1 MGSPA
6 ALATIADP
14 TRARILSLLL
24 GAPEGR
30 LRVGELAEAIG
41 LRQPT
46 VSYHLRLLLEDGVV
60 TRTQE
65 GRNAWFAVAAERE
78 NELRA
83 VLGGEG
89 DSAPD
94 LERIVADLTT
104 RFRGTFGPE
113 TIDAYVRESL
123 SLLSRDAVPKQLAS
137 RTAAFAAER
146 LEALARADSPTREKP
161 EVLFVCVQNA
171 GRSQIASAILRHLAG
186 DRVVV
191 RSAGSMP
198 ALEMRSTIATALD
211 EIGVPQGSEFP
222 KPLTDE
228 AVRAADVVI
237 TMGCGDA
244 CPIYPGRRYLDW
256 DLEDPKGLPLERVR
270 PIRDEIERRVRG
282 LLDEL
287 LD

>member
-1 MGSPA
+1 ME
-6 ALATIADP
+6 
-14 TRARILSLLL
+14 
-24 GAPEGR
+24 APEGR
-30 LRVGELAEAIG
+30 RRVGDLAEAVG

-60 TRTQE
+60 TRQQE
-65 GRNAWFAVAAERE
+65 GRSAWFAVAPERE

-89 DSAPD
+89 SGGAPD
-94 LERIVADLTT
+94 LDRIVADLTT

-123 SLLSRDAVPKQLAS
+123 AMLSRGGAVPRQLAS
-137 RTAAFAAER
+137 RTAAFASER
-146 LEALARADSPTREKP
+146 LEALARAGSTAHEKP

-198 ALEMRSTIATALD
+198 ALELRSTIATALD

-244 CPIYPGRRYLDW
+244 CPIHPGRRYLDW
-256 DLEDPKGLPLERVR
+256 ELEDPKGLPLERVR
-270 PIRDEIERRVRG
+270 PIRDEIERRVRE